1 MRLVTFSLHEGQ
13 APRIGAAVDESIV
26 DLAAAYAQYLQL
38 HEDVD
43 ARSAS
48 RLAEALIPGDMTSF
62 LEGGRLSRNAADR
75 GLAVASDSSGG
86 SDGFAFRAEEV
97 RLLPPAT
104 KPPTIRDCMSFE
116 EHVQNAYRALGR
128 SVPRE
133 WYEIPVYY
141 KGTPAALAGPDDDVL
156 WPEPSEQLDFELEYA
171 VVIGKRGKAI
181 QHERAMEFVAGYL
194 IFNDFSAR
202 DLQRREMAVG
212 LGPAKGKDFDT
223 GTVIG
228 PCLVTS
234 DEVDDPYVLRMVARV
249 NDEVIC
255 EGNSGSAYW
264 KWADIISHISQNE
277 TLLPGDIIASGTVGR
292 GCLLEHDRGFLAPG
306 DVVELEVERLG
317 LLRSTVRRSGL
328 RSRE

>member
-1 MRLVTFSLHEGQ
+1 MRLVTFSPHGGQ
-13 APRIGAAVDESIV
+13 APRIGAVVDESIV
-26 DLAAAYAQYLQL
+26 DLAAAYAQYLQR

-62 LEGGRLSRNAADR
+62 LEGGRLSRDAADR
-75 GLAVASDSSGG
+75 GLATASDTSGG
-86 SDGFAFRAEEV
+86 SDNFAFRAEEV
-97 RLLPPAT
+97 RLLPPVT

-128 SVPRE
+128 PVPKE

-141 KGTPAALAGPDDDVL
+141 KGTPASLAGPDDDVL

-171 VVIGKRGKAI
+171 VVIGKRGKSI
-181 QHERAMEFVAGYL
+181 QRERAMEFVAGYL

-202 DLQRREMAVG
+202 DLQGREMAVG

-234 DEVDDPYVLRMVARV
+234 DEVDDPYALRMVARV
-249 NDEVIC
+249 NGEVIC
-255 EGNSGSAYW
+255 EGDSGSAYW
-264 KWADIISHISQNE
+264 KWEDIIAHVSQNE
-277 TLLPGDIIASGTVGR
+277 TLLPGDIIGSGTVGR
-292 GCLLEHDRGFLAPG
+292 GCLLEHDRGFLVPG

-317 LLRSTVRRSGL
+317 VLRNTVL
-328 RSRE
+328 RNAS